1 MILPEIIFF
10 LGMALSVNTSWV
22 FLFER
27 NTVNT
32 FKSGLFSWWYTN
44 AESLDQHSQ
53 PSLFEKPV
61 FWDVVPELTPA
72 PLCYLTSALLSAS
85 GFIYMKGL
93 RRQKNIWTL
102 WSQTCWA
109 CFLKYFFYCFEGKNK
124 ADKFSVI
131 NVFIQK
137 KFFLTTP

>member
-1 MILPEIIFF
+1 
-10 LGMALSVNTSWV
+10 MALSVNTSWV

-44 AESLDQHSQ
+44 AESLDQHSR

-85 GFIYMKGL
+85 GFIYRKGL

-102 WSQTCWA
+102 WSQTCRA
-109 CFLKYFFYCFEGKNK
+109 CFLKYFFIVLRVKIRLISSQWLMSSSKKIFFNYT
-124 ADKFSVI
+124 I
-131 NVFIQK
+131 N
-137 KFFLTTP
+137 